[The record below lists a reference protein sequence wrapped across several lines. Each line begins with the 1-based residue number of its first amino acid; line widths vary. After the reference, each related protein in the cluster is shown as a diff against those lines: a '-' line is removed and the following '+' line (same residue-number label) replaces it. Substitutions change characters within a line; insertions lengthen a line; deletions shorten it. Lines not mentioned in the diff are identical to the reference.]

1 MEGKWANPY
10 SIQLTNNTEKR
21 KRSGPSPTVSHTHTH
36 IKRHKSLTKKTK
48 TTQKFWLDQKL
59 DNTKVTT
66 KKNTKVDQKR
76 NYTKKKSVKE
86 GSQSEPLHVSQKQK
100 KNKKSEP
107 MHECISNW
115 CCTFDKK
122 KNDAARCSRGEER
135 EGRAARWG
143 GHGRT
148 LTAPTSRVR
157 SGCNSRIS
165 RRQRGVATERGRTA
179 GHRGGGDLA
188 PSFFFFFFSVLWF
201 YLSQCLL
208 LLLRLLLLI
217 FLQIISYGVMN
228 FCYCFFF
235 PFSSF

>member
-1 MEGKWANPY
+1 MCLKN
-10 SIQLTNNTEKR
+10 K
-21 KRSGPSPTVSHTHTH
+21 
-36 IKRHKSLTKKTK
+36 KKTK
-48 TTQKFWLDQKL
+48 NLSL
-59 DNTKVTT
+59 CMNA
-66 KKNTKVDQKR
+66 
-76 NYTKKKSVKE
+76 
-86 GSQSEPLHVSQKQK
+86 SQIDAARL
-100 KNKKSEP
+100 
-107 MHECISNW
+107 
-115 CCTFDKK
+115 TKK

-188 PSFFFFFFSVLWF
+188 PSFFFFFFFSVLWF

>member
-1 MEGKWANPY
+1 M
-10 SIQLTNNTEKR
+10 
-21 KRSGPSPTVSHTHTH
+21 
-36 IKRHKSLTKKTK
+36 
-48 TTQKFWLDQKL
+48 
-59 DNTKVTT
+59 
-66 KKNTKVDQKR
+66 
-76 NYTKKKSVKE
+76 
-86 GSQSEPLHVSQKQK
+86 LHVWQ
-100 KNKKSEP
+100 
-107 MHECISNW
+107 
-115 CCTFDKK
+115 K

-179 GHRGGGDLA
+179 GHRCGGDLA

-228 FCYCFFF
+228 FCYFIFFLFLPSNAKRVLIVFEWILQHWDSKDYRQTKQIISQWILSASKKMGMSWDIPTCSQTNQQTFKVTLPFYPYWAVSSNLLPLHWFEHFASYLFFSHSKNWWIEIVFTNWVFFF
-235 PFSSF
+235 F